1 MQISEVKLMAVRN
14 IGKIIIGI
22 IITIGAGSFC
32 AVKAQDDDD
41 SKEVKAQDFVK
52 ARQRRNSGNSA
63 RYRRVSK
70 TRAKDI
76 HLSAPD
82 SSLAQVGLTI
92 WRLRPSQ
99 ATDKT
104 KEVITEEDDEKPSE
118 WTLERVEEGVSL
130 KPGQRIRLS
139 IESLSRDGYLY
150 VIDREE
156 YADGTMGDP
165 ALVYPTQKTA
175 SANYVQAG
183 RLVYLPS
190 AKSRFVIKPS
200 ASTKEHVADVLTVIV
215 APKPLIGTDKLGAKS
230 TRLQRAQVEGWL
242 KQWETP
248 VVKFEMDGGAG
259 QAMTPVEQ
267 SAAQE
272 NSVMLTQEDPAPQ
285 TVFQVAS
292 KPGNPLLITVPLK
305 FAKQN

>member
-1 MQISEVKLMAVRN
+1 MALRN
-14 IGKIIIGI
+14 IVKIMFGI
-22 IITIGAGSFC
+22 LITIGAGSFY

-52 ARQRRNSGNSA
+52 SRQRRGSGNSA

-70 TRAKDI
+70 PRAEKGID
-76 HLSAPD
+76 LSAED
-82 SSLAQVGLTI
+82 GSLAQVGLTI
-92 WRLRPSQ
+92 WRFRPTQS
-99 ATDKT
+99 TDKT
-104 KEVITEEDDEKPSE
+104 KEIITEEDDEKPSE

-139 IESLSRDGYLY
+139 VESLSRDGYLY

-156 YADGTMGDP
+156 YSDGTMGDP
-165 ALVYPTQKTA
+165 VLVYPTQKSA

-190 AKSRFVIKPS
+190 ATSRFLIKPS
-200 ASTKEHVADVLTVIV
+200 ASTKEHVAEVLTVIV
-215 APKPLIGTDKLGAKS
+215 APKPLIGADKLGAKS

-242 KQWETP
+242 KQWETSA
-248 VVKFEMDGGAG
+248 VKFEMDGGAG

-272 NSVMLTQEDPAPQ
+272 SSVLLTQEDPAPQ
-285 TVFQVAS
+285 TVFRVAS

-305 FAKQN
+305 FAKPN